1 MQGGDCISAK
11 ARADSQGRYTLLC
24 FVDINIH
31 VFLLAVTAWNTEQK
45 GKNSFCVFNW
55 LLPYGH

>member
-45 GKNSFCVFNW
+45 REEFFLCV
-55 LLPYGH
+55 